1 MALKSNQP
9 KWDIYEAVVLL
20 GGYLELLQT
29 PYPRVRIIK
38 RISRDLRTM
47 AVNRGLE
54 IGSIYRN
61 ENGIS
66 YQIRSM
72 ESAYMGQTIYVPATK
87 LFMETV
93 ELYRS
98 DQEKYQKI
106 LDETR
111 TMVATSPNN
120 RDAISTSWRIFSMQ
134 KGAKMFPH
142 LPDRW
147 AKC

>member
-9 KWDIYEAVVLL
+9 KWDIYEAVVRL

-72 ESAYMGQTIYVPATK
+72 ESAYNLCACDKVVYGDSRIVSKRPRKVPENTRRDK
-87 LFMETV
+87 NHGC
-93 ELYRS
+93 
-98 DQEKYQKI
+98 DQPKQQ
-106 LDETR
+106 R
-111 TMVATSPNN
+111 
-120 RDAISTSWRIFSMQ
+120 
-134 KGAKMFPH
+134 
-142 LPDRW
+142 
-147 AKC
+147 C